1 MILDERR
8 SDGKQPGSAVR
19 ELLDALRA
27 RFSNP
32 DLDLP
37 TVRDVTETMHL
48 ATKEPEGVSYA
59 EEDAGGVEA
68 LWCIPADS
76 DPDAVLLHSHLGGSV
91 VASMHSDRKAAA
103 HLARAAGVRSLVL
116 NYRRAPE
123 HKFPAQIDDV
133 HSAYDWLLQKGYQ
146 PDKIASVGHSVGGNL
161 RDQPRN

>member
-1 MILDERR
+1 MRGGLMA
-8 SDGKQPGSAVR
+8 SDQAVQFATC
-19 ELLDALRA
+19 LGALRA
-27 RFSNP
+27 QFSIP

-37 TVRDVTETMHL
+37 TVRDVTESMHL

-103 HLARAAGVRSLVL
+103 HIAKAAGVRSLVL

-133 HSAYDWLLQKGYQ
+133 ETAYNWLLDNGYRREN
-146 PDKIASVGHSVGGNL
+146 IAS
-161 RDQPRN
+161 